1 MKKTVA
7 KILLVVFIVSSLG
20 ASVQN
25 KKNTPGYYQVILYNF
40 STADQQIT
48 LHDYLKN
55 AYLPALHSQQ
65 ISNIGVFT
73 PITNDTVANKRL
85 YVIIPLK
92 SFEQAA
98 TLADKITNDRQY
110 QANAKTYL
118 EAAYTNPPYTRM
130 EKILLEQFSMAPF
143 FNLPKLKN
151 SSADKIYE
159 LRSYESA
166 TENIFANKVE
176 MFNEGGEIK
185 IFDKLNFNTVFYAKV
200 IAGSR
205 MPNLMYM
212 TSFENMNDRDEHWKN
227 FVASEEWKKLSAMPY
242 YQNNV
247 SKIDITLMKAT
258 EYADY

>member
-1 MKKTVA
+1 MKNTAAKTF
-7 KILLVVFIVSSLG
+7 LLFFIISSLG
-20 ASVQN
+20 ATAQN
-25 KKNTPGYYQVILYNF
+25 KKKVTGYYQIILYNF
-40 STADQQIT
+40 STGDQQKT
-48 LHDYLKN
+48 LDDYLKN

-65 ISNIGVFT
+65 IRNAGVFT
-73 PITNDTVANKRL
+73 PVTNDTAANKKL

-98 TLADKITNDRQY
+98 TLADKIASNQQY

-118 EAAYTNPPYTRM
+118 EAAYNNPPYTRM

-143 FNLPKLKN
+143 FNLPKLK
-151 SSADKIYE
+151 SSNADKIYE

-185 IFDKLNFNTVFYAKV
+185 LFDRLNFNAIFYARV
-200 IAGSR
+200 IAGSH

-212 TSFENMNDRDEHWKN
+212 TSFENMNDRDEHWKK
-227 FVASEEWKKLSAMPY
+227 FVASEEWKRLSALPH

-247 SKIDITLMKAT
+247 SKNEITLMKAT
-258 EYADY
+258 DYSDY